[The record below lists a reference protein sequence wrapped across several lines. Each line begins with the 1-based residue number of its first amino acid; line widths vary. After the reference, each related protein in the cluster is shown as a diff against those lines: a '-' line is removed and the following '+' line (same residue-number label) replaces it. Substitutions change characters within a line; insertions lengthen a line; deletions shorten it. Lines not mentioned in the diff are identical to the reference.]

1 MSSNITLLLPEG
13 FEIANAFLQYGSAKD
28 VSEQLELPLHEV
40 VKTLQ
45 TPDVKRYL
53 DGVYMDLGYRNRDKL
68 ASVIDKMIDAK
79 LAEAEESGIY
89 SSKDLLEIITIA
101 HKMRMDEIKA
111 QKAEEAPTAQ
121 TTVQIANFGE
131 SNYGRL
137 MERLF
142 DGKTL

>member
-121 TTVQIANFGE
+121 TTVQIASFGE